1 MNILHMQYIDNALP
15 KPYTCL
21 KFKLDKYS
29 ETFSVLGLIIVEDVL
44 DYFKESGNVDKNS
57 DRRSTFEASDWCFV
71 NY

>member
-29 ETFSVLGLIIVEDVL
+29 ETFSVLGLIIVE
-44 DYFKESGNVDKNS
+44 SGNVDKNS